1 MHASELRNKRQELG
15 LTQTQLAERLKTT
28 RMTITR
34 YECGT
39 HQIPGSVE
47 VALAHLAQSRHIP
60 LAGIVAAG
68 DPIEPVLQAER
79 VEVPASML
87 RGEGTFALKI
97 KGTSMQDDGILPD
110 DVVVVHKQE
119 TARNGQTVIALMN
132 GEATIKRYY
141 RKADRIELHPANAER
156 QPIIVGPNDEFRIEG
171 LVVGVIRH
179 CR

>member
-1 MHASELRNKRQELG
+1 MTPRELKSLRQALG
-15 LTQTQLAERLKTT
+15 LTQEQLAERLKTT

-47 VALAHLAQSRHIP
+47 VALAHLAGSREIP
-60 LAGIVAAG
+60 LVGVVAAG

-79 VEVPASML
+79 VDVPASML
-87 RGEGTFALKI
+87 RAGDHFALKI

-119 TARNGQTVIALMN
+119 TARNGQTVIALVN
-132 GEATIKRYY
+132 GDATIKRYY
-141 RKADRIELHPANAER
+141 RKDVHIELHPANAER
-156 QPIIVGPNDEFRIEG
+156 QPILVHPSDEFRIEG
-171 LVVGVIRH
+171 VVVGLIRH
-179 CR
+179 WV